1 MLYET
6 LKQLFVYFLWPYTLF
21 IFILFSFCIL
31 LAYILHKT
39 KSKTASISF
48 KSKAKIWLKVALS
61 VYLIPTIVLL
71 LYIFIYPN
79 QIDSLMNYYWI
90 INDFMGDIKQW
101 LVNSYLFPLLLCFVL
116 SLSFLLVLFN
126 EYNIVFSRKALIVY
140 LVISIPLIWGVFYL
154 VSKLGFISIILLF
167 GIIGALFPFLKF

>member
-167 GIIGALFPFLKF
+167 GIIGAFFSFLKF